1 MIYKITVDISK
12 ILPDLKKRKI
22 GIYKDKFAFIYL
34 EAIDPDEA
42 CKKAIEEIFTKISL
56 SFFIYLFQSPTG
68 ILSSIKSFIVAE
80 SGILNSASAKHIKT
94 TPSLLVNENS

>member
-42 CKKAIEEIFTKISL
+42 CKKAIEEICQNIYKQKRGNRAQMKKFVLSVKERISVKKIER
-56 SFFIYLFQSPTG
+56 
-68 ILSSIKSFIVAE
+68 IKPN
-80 SGILNSASAKHIKT
+80 G
-94 TPSLLVNENS
+94 